1 MPLFSTHRL
10 VLIAVAAAAIV
21 GCATAEP
28 QPDVRLDVS
37 GDDVELTVS
46 SAVVRSLLEDALDDA
61 LDCTGDLDPALRD
74 FLERLD
80 RSARAHATLR
90 GDDATVTGRRHGGR
104 LDLRA
109 DGADGGRLEATVPW
123 ALGAC
128 LLGRGTTVEE
138 ALGGGRFPVEVRVVS
153 ADGGTLVARL
163 D

>member
-1 MPLFSTHRL
+1 MLSSISHRL
-10 VLIAVAAAAIV
+10 AIIAVTATAL
-21 GCATAEP
+21 GCATTEP
-28 QPDVRLDVS
+28 RPDFRLDVA
-37 GDDVELTVS
+37 GDEVEMTVS
-46 SAVVRSLLEDALDDA
+46 STVVHTLLADALDDT
-61 LDCTGDLDPALRD
+61 LDCTGEVDPALRD

-80 RSARAHATLR
+80 RGTRSRATLR
-90 GDDATVTGRRHGGR
+90 DDDVTLTGRRHGGR

-109 DGADGGRLEATVPW
+109 DGADGGYLEATVPW

-153 ADGGTLVARL
+153 AGGGTLVARV